1 VNGKRWFSVC
11 LLVSACAQAPSAP
24 VDSDPLTRNT
34 LWQQRQL
41 LLSDYETWNL
51 SARLA
56 VNAGSRHETA
66 TIFWRRRG
74 LTSRID
80 LFGAFGV
87 GRVRISE
94 DPQGAVLVK
103 EDKNSV
109 KGQSADEVLYR
120 TLGWHVPFKQMG
132 YWLRGL
138 PEPELPVTIEL
149 DKTGKLK
156 KLIQSGWQVTF
167 LEYRI
172 YAGLELPRKLYLV
185 ADPDM
190 LPARIQLEVGEAE
203 SFSVK
208 IVISQWQAGDETVQ
222 SSG

>member
-1 VNGKRWFSVC
+1 M
-11 LLVSACAQAPSAP
+11 
-24 VDSDPLTRNT
+24 
-34 LWQQRQL
+34 
-41 LLSDYETWNL
+41 
-51 SARLA
+51 A
-56 VNAGSRHETA
+56 VKAGRRHETA
-66 TIFWRRRG
+66 TIYWRRRG
-74 LTSRID
+74 PSSRID

-103 EDKNSV
+103 DKVDSI

-138 PEPELPVTIEL
+138 PEPELPVTIIL
-149 DKTGKLK
+149 DKYGRLD
-156 KLIQSGWQVTF
+156 KLIQSGWQVSF
-167 LEYRI
+167 LQYRI
-172 YAGLELPRKLYLV
+172 YGDLELPRKLYLA

-190 LPARIQLEVGEAE
+190 LPARIQLENEQAE

-208 IVISQWQAGDETVQ
+208 IVISQWHQDDGKPQD
-222 SSG
+222 SR

>member
-1 VNGKRWFSVC
+1 MNGKRWFSVC

-24 VDSDPLTRNT
+24 VDSDPPTRNT
-34 LWQQRQL
+34 LCQQRQL
-41 LLSDYETWNL
+41 FLSDYETWNL

-208 IVISQWQAGDETVQ
+208 IVISQWQAGDETAQ

>member
-1 VNGKRWFSVC
+1 M
-11 LLVSACAQAPSAP
+11 
-24 VDSDPLTRNT
+24 
-34 LWQQRQL
+34 
-41 LLSDYETWNL
+41 
-51 SARLA
+51 
-56 VNAGSRHETA
+56 
-66 TIFWRRRG
+66 
-74 LTSRID
+74 
-80 LFGAFGV
+80 
-87 GRVRISE
+87 
-94 DPQGAVLVK
+94 VK

-190 LPARIQLEVGEAE
+190 LPARIQREDDQAE

-208 IVISQWQAGDETVQ
+208 IVISQWHDGDDKAKN
-222 SSG
+222 SR

>member
-1 VNGKRWFSVC
+1 LF
-11 LLVSACAQAPSAP
+11 
-24 VDSDPLTRNT
+24 
-34 LWQQRQL
+34 
-41 LLSDYETWNL
+41 LSDYETWNL
-51 SARLA
+51 GARLA
-56 VNAGSRHETA
+56 VKAGRRHETA
-66 TIFWRRRG
+66 TIYWRRRG

-103 EDKNSV
+103 NNADSIN
-109 KGQSADEVLYR
+109 GQSADEVLYR

-138 PEPELPVTIEL
+138 PEPELPVTIKL
-149 DKTGKLK
+149 DKNGRLEKLV
-156 KLIQSGWQVTF
+156 QSGWQVTF
-167 LEYRI
+167 LQYRI
-172 YAGLELPRKLYLV
+172 YAGRELPRKLYLV

-190 LPARIQLEVGEAE
+190 LPARIQLEDDQAE

-208 IVISQWQAGDETVQ
+208 IVISQWHDGDDKLQ
-222 SSG
+222 PSR